1 MRNKIIVRRK
11 GESLVKRFNVT
22 GACYPEKHY
31 MVDISERLS
40 KIKQMVDDGCYFA
53 INRGR
58 QYGKT
63 TTLSLLKRKIESE
76 YVVFSISFEGLS
88 GENFN
93 STARFTQTFLR
104 MLYDTIDYGEVANV
118 SNTAQQFVK
127 DNIEK
132 DNIDFYELG
141 NIISKLCKMLDKQV
155 VLLIDEVDQA
165 SNYESFVDFLG
176 LLRAKFLK
184 RDTRPTFQSVIL
196 ASVYDITNLK
206 LKIRDEKEHQYNSP
220 WNIATAFTIS
230 MDFTSEQIGTMLY
243 DYEAEHHTGMNI
255 PEIAQLIYDYTSGY
269 PFMVSRICMLMDEMI
284 KGYEAE
290 YSVGN
295 AWSVEGV
302 KSAVKMLLSES
313 NTLFDDMRKKLQ
325 DFPEL
330 RTMLYEMLYNGKSYP
345 YVIDDKFVD
354 IAEMFGYIRSE
365 GNVLKLANRIFETR
379 LYNLFAFEEGKNSS
393 IYTAGMN
400 DRNQFVENG
409 HLNMRLVLERFIVN
423 FTDLYGDNN
432 EKFLENVGR
441 KYFLFY
447 LKPII
452 NGTGNYYI
460 EAQTRDERRTDV
472 IVDYHGEQFV
482 VEMKIWHG
490 EEYNNRGEKQLV
502 DYLNAYHLD
511 KGYMLSFN
519 FNKKKIA
526 GVKEHKIGDKI
537 LIEAVV

>member
-63 TTLSLLKRKIESE
+63 TTLSLLKKKIESE

-284 KGYEAE
+284 KGHEAE
-290 YSVGN
+290 HSVGN